1 MKTYLTRLIVI
12 VVLAVAGS
20 WLWSNRDR
28 IGVLS
33 NNNVRIRGDW
43 HKVEMD
49 FAEHRHLLPSPRPL
63 SASAVMS
70 GPRTSCSAA
79 RESRSTPSAMSIIYE
94 LSFPDD
100 ENMVWSIRK
109 GDTDTKVVGVVDGQP
124 ACLTSFRHEG
134 ERPL

>member
-1 MKTYLTRLIVI
+1 MKTLLTRLIVI
-12 VVLAVAGS
+12 ALLAVAAS

-28 IGVLS
+28 IAVLS

-49 FAEHRHLLPSPRPL
+49 FSDADTFSFSETFISIRGEEWASYKLL
-63 SASAVMS
+63 S
-70 GPRTSCSAA
+70 G
-79 RESRSTPSAMSIIYE
+79 SRIEINTVNDVIIYE

-109 GDTDTKVVGVVDGQP
+109 GDKLIP
-124 ACLTSFRHEG
+124 AVRW
-134 ERPL
+134 RR

>member
-12 VVLAVAGS
+12 VLLAVAAS

-28 IGVLS
+28 IADLS

-43 HKVEMD
+43 HKVEMN
-49 FAEHRHLLPSPRPL
+49 FANTDTYSFSETFISIRGEEWASYRLLR
-63 SASAVMS
+63 
-70 GPRTSCSAA
+70 R
-79 RESRSTPSAMSIIYE
+79 SRIEINTVNDVITYE

-109 GDTDTKVVGVVDGQP
+109 GDTLIPKV
-124 ACLTSFRHEG
+124 RW
-134 ERPL
+134 RR

>member
-1 MKTYLTRLIVI
+1 MKTYVTRLIVI
-12 VVLAVAGS
+12 VLLAGAGW

-28 IGVLS
+28 IAVLS

-49 FAEHRHLLPSPRPL
+49 FAKTDTYSFSETFISIHGGEWASYRLL
-63 SASAVMS
+63 
-70 GPRTSCSAA
+70 
-79 RESRSTPSAMSIIYE
+79 SRSRIEINTVNDVVIYE

-109 GDTDTKVVGVVDGQP
+109 GDEVIPKV
-124 ACLTSFRHEG
+124 RW
-134 ERPL
+134 RR

>member
-1 MKTYLTRLIVI
+1 MKTYVTRLIVI
-12 VVLAVAGS
+12 VLLAGAGW

-28 IGVLS
+28 IAVLS

-49 FAEHRHLLPSPRPL
+49 FAKTDTYSFSETFISIHREEWASYKLL
-63 SASAVMS
+63 
-70 GPRTSCSAA
+70 
-79 RESRSTPSAMSIIYE
+79 SRSRIEINTVNDVIIYE

-109 GDTDTKVVGVVDGQP
+109 GDEVIPKV
-124 ACLTSFRHEG
+124 RW
-134 ERPL
+134 RR